1 MIGRTMGTQNLNAD
15 NIIKFP
21 NGLIGLSE
29 QTQLQLFHETTQD
42 EPVVHWL
49 QSTADADFSMSVIS
63 PSTLGMEYEIEFTDD
78 DLKSL
83 QLDNPEDALILLV
96 VYKQTDENNNIKV
109 VTTAPIIINAEKNL
123 GLQKSLEQAVFH

>member
-1 MIGRTMGTQNLNAD
+1 MGTHNLNAD

-83 QLDNPEDALILLV
+83 QLDNPADALVLLV
-96 VYKQTDENNNIKV
+96 VYKQTDDNNNIKV

-123 GLQKSLEQAVFH
+123 GLQKSLEETVFH

>member
-1 MIGRTMGTQNLNAD
+1 MGTHNLNTD
-15 NIIKFP
+15 NVIKFP
-21 NGLIGLSE
+21 KGLIGLSE

-42 EPVVHWL
+42 EPTVHWL

-83 QLDNPEDALILLV
+83 QLDNPADALILLV
-96 VYKQTDENNNIKV
+96 VYKQSDENNNIKV

-123 GLQKSLEQAVFH
+123 GLQKTLEQAIFH

>member
-1 MIGRTMGTQNLNAD
+1 MGTHNLNTD
-15 NIIKFP
+15 NVIKFP
-21 NGLIGLSE
+21 KGLIGLSE

-83 QLDNPEDALILLV
+83 QLDNPADALILLV
-96 VYKQTDENNNIKV
+96 VYKQSDENNNIKV
-109 VTTAPIIINAEKNL
+109 VTTAPIIINSEKHL
-123 GLQKSLEQAVFH
+123 GLQKSLDQTIFH

>member
-1 MIGRTMGTQNLNAD
+1 MGTQNLNTD

-21 NGLIGLSE
+21 KGLIGLSE
-29 QTQLQLFHETTQD
+29 QTQLQLFHESTQD

-63 PSTLGMEYEIEFTDD
+63 PSTLGMEYEIEFSDD

-83 QLDNPEDALILLV
+83 QLDDPAEALILLV
-96 VYKQTDENNNIKV
+96 VYKQSDENDNIKV
-109 VTTAPIIINAEKNL
+109 VTTAPIIINADKNL
-123 GLQKSLEQAVFH
+123 GLQKSLEQTVFH

>member
-1 MIGRTMGTQNLNAD
+1 MGTQNLNAD

>member
-1 MIGRTMGTQNLNAD
+1 MGTQNSNAD

-21 NGLIGLSE
+21 NGLIGLAE

-49 QSTADADFSMSVIS
+49 QSIEDADFSMSVIS
-63 PSTLGMEYEIEFTDD
+63 PSTLGMEYEIEFSDD

-83 QLDNPEDALILLV
+83 QLDNPADALVLLV
-96 VYKQTDENNNIKV
+96 VYKQSDENNDIKV
-109 VTTAPIIINAEKNL
+109 VTTAPIIINADKNL
-123 GLQKSLEQAVFH
+123 GPQKSLDQAVFH

>member
-1 MIGRTMGTQNLNAD
+1 MGTQNLNAD

-21 NGLIGLSE
+21 KGLIGFSE

-49 QSTADADFSMSVIS
+49 QSTEDSDFSMSVIS
-63 PSTLGMEYEIEFTDD
+63 PSTLGMEYEIEFSDT

-83 QLDNPEDALILLV
+83 QLDNPADALILLV

-109 VTTAPIIINAEKNL
+109 VTTAPIIINADKNL